1 MKKRFTL
8 LTAGILC
15 VASIGA
21 GVIASNVIQEIKAEL
36 RPDFTIKI
44 DGDIKTFKNANGD
57 TVYPILYN
65 GTTYL
70 PIRAIGELM
79 NKTVYW
85 YEDEKLV
92 ELKTPEVTTVTDAD
106 VIVDSSKQPQDKN
119 KDNKK
124 EKQDKN
130 NGFPNSFISKEA
142 AIEIALNKANLSES
156 DVVIKK
162 AKLDEDDNQW
172 VYEVEFYHNFT
183 EYEAEISATEG
194 TVISWDVD
202 ND

>member
-130 NGFPNSFISKEA
+130 NGSQNSFISKEA

>member
-130 NGFPNSFISKEA
+130 NGSQNSFISKED

>member
-130 NGFPNSFISKEA
+130 NGSQNSFISKED

-156 DVVIKK
+156 DGVIKK
-162 AKLDEDDNQW
+162 PKLDEDDNQW

>member
-130 NGFPNSFISKEA
+130 NGCPNSFISKEA